1 MCLCGETDR
10 VKTRVHSVSV
20 NLEAA
25 ESSPSLFVL
34 VGFPPDSTLSPQR
47 WSEGECVFNCICFV
61 CWQTPAWNTTQTFMA
76 AIKRHVILME
86 RTNLA
91 NTHTHTH
98 RAVPLW
104 RHSIWIYGEM
114 CGKESPKFPKFSTS
128 LKTGAQTY
136 PTACPSLKFF
146 KQNFQPKLNL

>member
-1 MCLCGETDR
+1 MCLCGETDS

-91 NTHTHTH
+91 NTHRHTHTEPCH
-98 RAVPLW
+98 
-104 RHSIWIYGEM
+104 YGGTAFEFM
-114 CGKESPKFPKFSTS
+114 EKCVGKK
-128 LKTGAQTY
+128 AQNF
-136 PTACPSLKFF
+136 PSLA
-146 KQNFQPKLNL
+146 PAWKLEHRLIRQRARLWNYLNRTFSLN